1 VSPVRQPVQKKKVVY
16 IERTR
21 TEPRLG
27 GEGSGMAPP
36 YLIGAGLQSHL
47 LLGLDVGNNFSRV
60 AAMVDGEVCLL
71 FDSFLSIMEAPRD
84 ERSFSSFSATSG
96 EVEFA
101 RSIRS
106 KLGSDWVCEVGGVNY
121 DAAQLYSS
129 VLRFIKTGVEER
141 LEKLVSGAVLT
152 VPCTFSAAQRNLI
165 LQAAADAGLNVIQL
179 INEPSAAALQYCT
192 LNPQM
197 EGRYLVVSMG
207 AGAFGVTALE
217 FYHGILEIKYSCGN
231 SAIGGDNLD
240 DRLVQWM
247 IDKIEAD
254 NKIQVL
260 LDGATRERLRRA
272 AEQVRRD
279 LEIAEVAHVHMP
291 SFAAAGSGY
300 LNLASAR
307 RYNLVASIT
316 RAEFLELVKPISL
329 DIDTAVGKVLAEAGF
344 EVGDL
349 KAVLYQGGVAETS
362 YVRNLVTAHTGNV
375 AIRFLDRDR
384 SAVYGAAV
392 QANLLSYGVRDYVLW
407 DVLNTDICVQT
418 EGTAG
423 AVVQSV
429 VSAGTPLPVKAYG
442 QLPVQNLTA
451 CARVFQTS
459 SSLSEYQAPVAG
471 QSDVTL
477 AEVVVNNCP
486 PPKEGKTV
494 VELGIIVSA
503 DGRVDYTARHM
514 ELMSPLPLS
523 VREGERAP
531 YRNVL
536 DELMDYRCQ
545 RSPGSAARVARLARK
560 MNIVAELVPK
570 TLRELGYL
578 PDDIASGVAVEHML
592 KRLKRSKSS
601 NRGVHIDDGDGP
613 ATCTG

>member
-1 VSPVRQPVQKKKVVY
+1 MVY

-36 YLIGAGLQSHL
+36 YLIGAGLKSHL

-71 FDSFLSIMEAPRD
+71 FDSFLSIMEAPLED
-84 ERSFSSFSATSG
+84 RSYSSFTATSG
-96 EVEFA
+96 DVEFA
-101 RSIRS
+101 RSVRS
-106 KLGSDWVCEVGGVNY
+106 KLGSDWLCEVGGVSY

-129 VLRFIKTGVEER
+129 ILRFIKTAVEAR

-152 VPCTFSAAQRNLI
+152 VPCTFSAAQRHLV
-165 LQAAADAGLNVIQL
+165 LQAAGDAGLNLIQL

-217 FYHGILEIKYSCGN
+217 FYHGIVEVKYSCGN
-231 SAIGGDNLD
+231 STLGGDNLD
-240 DRLVQWM
+240 ERLVQWM
-247 IDKIEAD
+247 IDRIEAD
-254 NKIQVL
+254 NKIKVL
-260 LDGATRERLRRA
+260 LDGVTRERLQRA

-279 LEIAEVAHVHMP
+279 LEIAETAHVHMP
-291 SFAAAGSGY
+291 SFAAAGSGF

-307 RYNLVASIT
+307 RYNLIAAIS
-316 RAEFLELVKPISL
+316 RSEFMELVKPVSL
-329 DIDTAVGKVLAEAGF
+329 EIDYAVSKVLAESGF
-344 EVGDL
+344 EAGDL
-349 KAVLYQGGVAETS
+349 TAVLYQGGVAATS
-362 YVRNLVTAHTGNV
+362 YVRNLVTARTGNV
-375 AIRFLDRDR
+375 VGRFLDCDR
-384 SAVYGAAV
+384 SAAYGAAV
-392 QANLLSYGVRDYVLW
+392 QANLLSYGVRDFVLW
-407 DVLNTDICVQT
+407 DVLNTDICLQT

-423 AVVQSV
+423 VVGQSV

-451 CARVFQTS
+451 FARV
-459 SSLSEYQAPVAG
+459 LQASPSVTDGAG
-471 QSDVTL
+471 VPADQSGATL

-494 VELGIIVSA
+494 VELGVIVSA
-503 DGRVDYTARHM
+503 DGRVDFTARHM

-531 YRNVL
+531 YRNVI
-536 DELMDYRCQ
+536 DELMVYRCR

-560 MNIVAELVPK
+560 MNIAAELVPK

-592 KRLKRSKSS
+592 KRLKLSKSRDRS
-601 NRGVHIDDGDGP
+601 VAMGGDDGP
-613 ATCTG
+613 ASCTG